1 MELGQLRSKKAERLT
16 SRLAESGLAVSKL
29 TVSKLTVLKL
39 LVAGPFG
46 VGMLISLGLGGLVAC
61 SDDGSVRIN
70 RIGLKHLDVR
80 EGVVGAGNGRNS
92 GDAQGGV
99 GGAALSAIDAFQKTV
114 HPLVKEQCASCHAT
128 EAPAAIAPFFASAD
142 PVVAHDALIT
152 TQKVNFAAIDKS
164 RLVLRLGADNHN
176 CWTECSADA
185 ATMRAA
191 IADWQAALP
200 KEGDEAA
207 QLPVTA
213 SLGLGAITKVE
224 APVQNPPGVVALEA
238 ETATLTAPMITIA
251 QDGSSGGTVTGTP
264 AGAGTNINTAS
275 AAADNS
281 LGRSTF
287 TVEIETAGTYRVYGR
302 IGAPSANNNSFYLR
316 MDDGALQPW
325 RFAATGGQLQWDSAD
340 GVDAV
345 GAPYEFDLDVG
356 THTLEVRQREE
367 QSVLDMLVLA
377 SDPGFDPINAVVS
390 GGEVDVLTFDLS
402 TLTGIPEAALTIEI
416 EDYSE
421 TAYKFKNP
429 RIVSTAPIEVKDL
442 KILINGS
449 YLPQHSVY
457 TVIDKVATAE
467 DGLLSPFALVALKDL
482 GSDDDQFSV
491 RFEVLT
497 AE

>member
-1 MELGQLRSKKAERLT
+1 MKLGHCKSISEDNLLGRLT
-16 SRLAESGLAVSKL
+16 GIG
-29 TVSKLTVLKL
+29 L
-39 LVAGPFG
+39 LVA
-46 VGMLISLGLGGLVAC
+46 ISLAGLSAC
-61 SDDGSVRIN
+61 SDEGSVRVN

-80 EGVVGAGNGRNS
+80 EGKVGTGQSSGNGGAS
-92 GDAQGGV
+92 T
-99 GGAALSAIDAFQKTV
+99 GGAALSAIDAFQRTV

-128 EAPAAIAPFFASAD
+128 EAAAAIAPFFASAD
-142 PVVAHDALIT
+142 AVVAHDALIT
-152 TQKVNFAAIDKS
+152 TQKVNFSAIDKS

-207 QLPVTA
+207 ELPVTT
-213 SLGLGAITKVE
+213 SLGLGDIVKVE
-224 APVQNPPGVVALEA
+224 APVTNPPGVVAFEA
-238 ETATLTAPMITIA
+238 ESATLTEPMTAINL
-251 QDGSSGGTVTGTP
+251 DGSSGGVVTGTP
-264 AGAGTNINTAS
+264 AGAGTNINTAN
-275 AAADNS
+275 ATADDS

-316 MDDGALQPW
+316 IDDGALQPW

-340 GVDAV
+340 GVDAA
-345 GAPYEFDLDVG
+345 GAPYEFDLAAG
-356 THTLEVRQREE
+356 THTVEVRQREE

-377 SDPGFDPINAVVS
+377 SDPNFDPINAVVS
-390 GGEVDVLTFDLS
+390 GGEVDVLTFDLEA
-402 TLTGIPEAALTIEI
+402 LTGIPAAELTVEV

-429 RIVSTAPIEVKDL
+429 RIVSSVPIKVKDL
-442 KILINGS
+442 KILINDS

-457 TVIDKVATAE
+457 TVIDKVATPE

-482 GSDDDQFSV
+482 GSDGDQFSV
-491 RFEVLT
+491 RFEVLE
-497 AE
+497 AQ